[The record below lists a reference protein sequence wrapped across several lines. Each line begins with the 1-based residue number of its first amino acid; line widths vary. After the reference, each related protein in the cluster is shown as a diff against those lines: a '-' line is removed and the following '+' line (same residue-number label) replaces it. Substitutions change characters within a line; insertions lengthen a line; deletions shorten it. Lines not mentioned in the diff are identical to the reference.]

1 MNSTDS
7 LSSRSLQK
15 REISRCNCE
24 RMNEWPSEWKRV
36 LKRHQQVPGG
46 DQLWKQVDGGRKASE
61 DFKKKKDGS

>member
-1 MNSTDS
+1 MNNIDS

-24 RMNEWPSEWKRV
+24 RMSEWMRV

-46 DQLWKQVDGGRKASE
+46 DQLCKQVDGGRKASE
-61 DFKKKKDGS
+61 DFKKKKDSS